1 MITNDLKQ
9 LKMTE
14 VSKNGSAMPIKATN
28 TVWNTGKAQTVED
41 KKKISQG
48 IQDRILLARINS
60 Y

>member
-14 VSKNGSAMPIKATN
+14 VSKNGSAMPIMATN
-28 TVWNTGKAQTVED
+28 TVRNTGKAQMVED